1 MTSAH
6 QSARP
11 LVDSVVGH
19 VVSPQWAA
27 RVVSPL
33 HDVISENERR
43 AMLAD
48 NPDSYLHVTSDP
60 LALPELYGDDA
71 AESVQASALRRL
83 LDLGAYSPVPEPALF
98 VYRLTERSREHT
110 GVIASVAVEGFG
122 DGRVL
127 GHEAVQPERV
137 TGLVRHY
144 QRVPRR
150 SELVALLHPVDPV
163 VTDLTARVAAQ
174 PPLLNFT
181 DASGVTQSVWQARPL
196 EAQGLIRQ
204 LGGQRL
210 YIADGHHRVAAA
222 RRCWETARQPGA
234 ETVLCALYPQHEI
247 ELHAFHRL
255 VRGPVAL
262 PELLQRLAVSFDVSP
277 TDWPGDGS
285 GVPPGTIGL
294 YAAGS
299 WCLLRPRQRR
309 RLPGVARLDVTM
321 LDSHVLRPL
330 LGITHGDPR
339 LRFIPDLRDLGATT
353 RECDAEAGVLFTLN
367 APSIEDVISVAERRE
382 VMSPK
387 TTYVQPKPRTGL
399 FLS

>member
-1 MTSAH
+1 MAG
-6 QSARP
+6 P
-11 LVDSVVGH
+11 LVKSVVGH

-33 HDVISENERR
+33 RDVLSETERR
-43 AMLAD
+43 AILAD

-71 AESVQASALRRL
+71 VESVQASALRRL
-83 LDLGAYSPVPEPALF
+83 LELGAYTPVPEPALF
-98 VYRLTERSREHT
+98 VYRLTERGREHT

-127 GHEAVQPERV
+127 GHEAVQPQRV
-137 TGLVRHY
+137 AGLVRHY
-144 QRVPRR
+144 QRVPKR

-181 DASGVTQSVWQARPL
+181 DASGVTQSVWQAGPL
-196 EAQGLIRQ
+196 EAEGLIRQ
-204 LGGQRL
+204 LGGEQL

-222 RRCWETARQPGA
+222 TRCWEMSGRPRTG
-234 ETVLCALYPQHEI
+234 TVLCALYPQQEI

-255 VRGPVAL
+255 VRGPVAV
-262 PELLQRLAVSFDVSP
+262 PELLERLAAHFDASP
-277 TDWPGDGS
+277 IDEPGAAS
-285 GVPPGTIGL
+285 NVPPGTIGL

-299 WCLLRPRQRR
+299 WRLLRAREPGSLQ
-309 RLPGVARLDVTM
+309 GVAGLDVTM
-321 LDSHVLRPL
+321 LGAHVLRPL
-330 LGITHGDPR
+330 LGISDEDPR
-339 LRFIPDLRDLGATT
+339 LQFVPDLRDIEATK
-353 RECDAEAGVLFTLN
+353 RDCDANAGILFTLH
-367 APSIEDVISVAERRE
+367 APSIEDLMSVAERRE
-382 VMSPK
+382 VMSTK
-387 TTYVQPKPRTGL
+387 TTYVQPKPRTGI

>member
-1 MTSAH
+1 MAG
-6 QSARP
+6 P
-11 LVDSVVGH
+11 LVKSVVGH

-33 HDVISENERR
+33 RDVLSETERR
-43 AMLAD
+43 AILAD

-71 AESVQASALRRL
+71 VESVQASALRRL
-83 LDLGAYSPVPEPALF
+83 LEIGAYAPVPEPALF
-98 VYRLTERSREHT
+98 VYRLTERGREHT

-127 GHEAVQPERV
+127 GHEAVQPQRV
-137 TGLVRHY
+137 AGLVRHY
-144 QRVPRR
+144 QRVPKR

-181 DASGVTQSVWQARPL
+181 DASGVTQSVWQAGPL
-196 EAQGLIRQ
+196 EAEGLIRQ
-204 LGGQRL
+204 LGGEQL

-222 RRCWETARQPGA
+222 TRCWEMSGRPRTG
-234 ETVLCALYPQHEI
+234 TVLCALYPQQEI

-255 VRGPVAL
+255 VRGPVAV
-262 PELLQRLAVSFDVSP
+262 PELLERLAAHFDASP
-277 TDWPGDGS
+277 IDEPRAAS
-285 GVPPGTIGL
+285 SVPPGTIGL

-299 WCLLRPRQRR
+299 WCLLRPREPGSLQ
-309 RLPGVARLDVTM
+309 GVAGLDVTM
-321 LDSHVLRPL
+321 LGTHVLRPL
-330 LGITHGDPR
+330 LGISDEDPR
-339 LRFIPDLRDLGATT
+339 LQFVPDLRDIEATK
-353 RECDAEAGVLFTLN
+353 RDCDANAGILFTLH
-367 APSIEDVISVAERRE
+367 APSIEDLMSVAEHRE
-382 VMSPK
+382 VMSTK
-387 TTYVQPKPRTGL
+387 TTYVQPKPRTGI

>member
-1 MTSAH
+1 MAG
-6 QSARP
+6 P
-11 LVDSVVGH
+11 LVKSVVGH

-33 HDVISENERR
+33 RDVLSETERR
-43 AMLAD
+43 AILAD

-71 AESVQASALRRL
+71 VESVQASALRRL
-83 LDLGAYSPVPEPALF
+83 LEIGAYAPVPEPALF
-98 VYRLTERSREHT
+98 VYRLTERGREHT

-127 GHEAVQPERV
+127 GHEAVQPQRV
-137 TGLVRHY
+137 AGLVRHY
-144 QRVPRR
+144 QRVPKR

-181 DASGVTQSVWQARPL
+181 DASGVTQSVWQAGPL
-196 EAQGLIRQ
+196 EAEGLIRQ
-204 LGGQRL
+204 LGGEQL

-222 RRCWETARQPGA
+222 TRCWEMSGRPRTG
-234 ETVLCALYPQHEI
+234 TVLCALYPQQEI

-255 VRGPVAL
+255 VRGPVAV
-262 PELLQRLAVSFDVSP
+262 PELLERLAAHFDASP
-277 TDWPGDGS
+277 IDEPGAAS
-285 GVPPGTIGL
+285 NVPPGTIGL

-299 WCLLRPRQRR
+299 WRLLRAREPGSLQ
-309 RLPGVARLDVTM
+309 GVAGLDVTM
-321 LDSHVLRPL
+321 LGAHVLRPL
-330 LGITHGDPR
+330 LGISDEDPR
-339 LRFIPDLRDLGATT
+339 LQFVPDLRDIEATK
-353 RECDAEAGVLFTLN
+353 RDCDANAGILFTLH
-367 APSIEDVISVAERRE
+367 APSIEDLMSVAEHRE
-382 VMSPK
+382 VMSTK
-387 TTYVQPKPRTGL
+387 TTYVQPKPRTGI